1 MEFITL
7 EELLEKTG
15 YKLGDIANDMHCSIS
30 LLSKIKNGG
39 TTLTEE
45 TQVKFRNAYP
55 KYYLVGGKEKWKEL
69 YLEEVEENKQL
80 KEENE
85 KLKKELNNIKKS
97 IINLANKVERGDL

>member
-1 MEFITL
+1 MELITV

-30 LLSKIKNGG
+30 LLSKIKNGEA
-39 TTLTEE
+39 TLTEE

-80 KEENE
+80 RETNVKLQKEINR
-85 KLKKELNNIKKS
+85 IKKMIS
-97 IINLANKVERGDL
+97 KLNTDLEGGDR